1 MKRFLLP
8 TVMTLALSG
17 SYVFADE
24 PTQEAVA
31 PIVPPAMPAQVV
43 NPEIEKYRAAIEKR
57 IAEQQAAMEKRMAE
71 QKAIIEKKMEQQQKK
86 YHEMMEKRNAKMQE
100 MQKRMEQSRTSK
112 KSSEDYQ
119 KMMNKMQEMHEKM
132 RKENTPPAWTNNRT
146 PAPNWNVPYAQQPR
160 PYRPSSNIPMS
171 RGSNH
176 ANVGQSLNN
185 IEQLLQE
192 VITILQKK

>member
-1 MKRFLLP
+1 MKKFLLP

-24 PTQEAVA
+24 PTQEIIA
-31 PIVPPAMPAQVV
+31 PIVPPAIPAQAV
-43 NPEIEKYRAAIEKR
+43 NPEIEKYQAAIEKR

-100 MQKRMEQSRTSK
+100 MQKRMEQSRTSR

-119 KMMNKMQEMHEKM
+119 KMMDKMQEMHEKM
-132 RKENTPPAWTNNRT
+132 RKENTPPAWTNRA
-146 PAPNWNVPYAQQPR
+146 PAPNWNVPYAQPPR
-160 PYRPSSNIPMS
+160 AYRPPSANIPMP

-176 ANVGQSLNN
+176 ANVGQSLKN

-192 VITILQKK
+192 IITTLQKK